1 MQGTLFKYGPGSAH
15 VAFKSPATAKHA
27 RCSGQLHLVLLGGL
41 TDGLLFAP
49 YCEKLAA
56 AAGDLGWSLVQA
68 QLTSSYQVCCV
79 TAALQAAQFS
89 NSQMH
94 KCQAN

>member
-15 VAFKSPATAKHA
+15 VAFKSPATAKHP
-27 RCSGQLHLVLLGGL
+27 RCSGQLHLVLVGGL

-56 AAGDLGWSLVQA
+56 AAGGLGWSLVQA
-68 QLTSSYQVCCV
+68 QLTSSYQVGCPASSSSKGGEY
-79 TAALQAAQFS
+79 TTT
-89 NSQMH
+89 
-94 KCQAN
+94 